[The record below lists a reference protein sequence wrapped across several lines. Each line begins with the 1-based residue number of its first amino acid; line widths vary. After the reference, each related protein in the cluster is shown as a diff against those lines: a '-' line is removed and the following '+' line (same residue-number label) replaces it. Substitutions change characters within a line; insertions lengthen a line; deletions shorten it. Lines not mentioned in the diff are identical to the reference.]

1 MMWIYVAAALFGG
14 VFLVPMLLSGLDI
27 GGGAD
32 LDGGE
37 IGADL
42 DVDGLEIDGPELDG
56 PEVGDGALVG
66 ADGSGGAEADLGG
79 GPLGAVFASLLSF
92 RTVVFFTAF
101 FGTAGLVLSW
111 LDYSSIVTFLSASLV
126 GGFAGSANSVLFGL
140 VKNSESTSQVTD
152 RILQGRTA
160 VVVLPMD
167 GAHPGR
173 IKIDLGGQP
182 QYMVARPV
190 DDGTEQQFDV
200 GASVVVVEIE
210 NGTAMV
216 TSLAELGLGE
226 E

>member
-1 MMWIYVAAALFGG
+1 MIWIYTAAALFGA

-27 GGGAD
+27 GGGVD

-37 IGADL
+37 IGADVEIDGF
-42 DVDGLEIDGPELDG
+42 DVDGPELDG
-56 PEVGDGALVG
+56 LDGGDGALVG
-66 ADGSGGAEADLGG
+66 ADGGGAVADLGG

-101 FGTAGLVLSW
+101 FGAAGLVLSW
-111 LDYSSIVTFLSASLV
+111 LDYSSIVTFLSSTLV

-167 GAHPGR
+167 GDHPGR
-173 IKIDLGGQP
+173 IRIDLGGQP